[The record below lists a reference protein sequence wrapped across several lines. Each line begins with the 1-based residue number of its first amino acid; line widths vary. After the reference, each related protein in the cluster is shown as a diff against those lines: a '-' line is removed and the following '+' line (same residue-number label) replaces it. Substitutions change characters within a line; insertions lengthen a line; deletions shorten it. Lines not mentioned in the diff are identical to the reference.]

1 MPCDRIRHSSK
12 LPHIYAESP
21 LREGKTS
28 LGISFNSHSMP
39 YVGEAVM
46 RVERMILAVVVS
58 VLALFAA
65 SAAGTASADPDMT
78 HNKTEMT
85 HN

>member
-1 MPCDRIRHSSK
+1 
-12 LPHIYAESP
+12 
-21 LREGKTS
+21 
-28 LGISFNSHSMP
+28 MP